1 VWRSSGSGQAHTLIG
16 RVEQQQQ
23 QQQQR
28 MNAELLDTFERLVH
42 SAYTATGADSQKALA
57 ALEPFESQPALTG
70 SSKGEE
76 ETQRSVVDEREACRL
91 VAEREK
97 KRIRFFFFFF
107 PL

>member
-1 VWRSSGSGQAHTLIG
+1 
-16 RVEQQQQ
+16 
-23 QQQQR
+23 

-70 SSKGEE
+70 SSKWGGGDAA
-76 ETQRSVVDEREACRL
+76 QCRGRARGVSACCRK
-91 VAEREK
+91 REK
-97 KRIRFFFFFF
+97 KNSVFFFFF